1 MSKRSKQTS
10 SLRKT
15 DDTSNPKR
23 AKKVNKREANK
34 ELVLSQNNAE
44 AKIDKL
50 NHLIQSNNYKDSEY
64 IQDSLSKVREKVKDK
79 IKNGSRNV
87 LPFVNSSYEKQFHNT
102 DLDVLDNSISMDLRK
117 INLTPN
123 LNSINHSMDTY
134 RTGNKSLMITPG
146 NLKSDNYFEQN
157 RYSFNINLSKPFE
170 TKEEQKMKQKQ
181 TLRFIN
187 KIKKQK

>member
-23 AKKVNKREANK
+23 TKKVNKREANK
-34 ELVLSQNNAE
+34 DLVLSQNNAE

>member
-1 MSKRSKQTS
+1 M
-10 SLRKT
+10 
-15 DDTSNPKR
+15 
-23 AKKVNKREANK
+23 
-34 ELVLSQNNAE
+34 
-44 AKIDKL
+44 
-50 NHLIQSNNYKDSEY
+50 IQSNNYKDSEY

>member
-34 ELVLSQNNAE
+34 DLVLSQNNAE
-44 AKIDKL
+44 TKIDKL

>member
-10 SLRKT
+10 SIRKT

-23 AKKVNKREANK
+23 TKKVNKREANK
-34 ELVLSQNNAE
+34 DLVLSQNNAE
-44 AKIDKL
+44 AKIEKL

>member
-23 AKKVNKREANK
+23 TKKVNKREANK
-34 ELVLSQNNAE
+34 DLVLSQNNAE
-44 AKIDKL
+44 TKIDKL

>member
-23 AKKVNKREANK
+23 TKKVNKREANK
-34 ELVLSQNNAE
+34 DLVWSQNNAE
-44 AKIDKL
+44 TKIDKL

>member
-23 AKKVNKREANK
+23 TKKVNKREANK
-34 ELVLSQNNAE
+34 DLVLSQNNAE
-44 AKIDKL
+44 TKIDKL

-117 INLTPN
+117 MNLTPN

>member
-23 AKKVNKREANK
+23 TKKVNKREANK
-34 ELVLSQNNAE
+34 DLVLSQNNAE

-134 RTGNKSLMITPG
+134 RTGNRSLMITPG